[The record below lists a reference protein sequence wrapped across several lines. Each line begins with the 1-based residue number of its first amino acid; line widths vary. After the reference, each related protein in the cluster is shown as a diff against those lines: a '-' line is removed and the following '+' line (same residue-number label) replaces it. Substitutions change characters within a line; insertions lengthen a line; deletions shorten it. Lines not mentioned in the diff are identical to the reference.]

1 MIKIN
6 NLIFQYPGSGGEG
19 KNRVLD
25 SINLTIRE
33 GESLGLM
40 GPNGSGKTTFARCLN
55 GLLLPTEGE
64 VLVDDL
70 NTNEADRIAEIR
82 RRVGMVF
89 QNPENQI
96 VSTTVE
102 REIAFGL
109 ENLGTDYEQMH
120 ETVDK
125 MLEQFDLQKYRN
137 HPPHLLSGGEMQRLA
152 LASVMA
158 MCPKYL
164 IFDEPTSLL
173 DIASRKL
180 LLSLISELHNK
191 NKTEEKALKISTIF
205 ITQYPE
211 ETLTFDRLL
220 ILNQGQIVL
229 DDKPAEIFQKVEE
242 LKNLGLEVPAEFEV
256 NHYLQKISDGKLSLN
271 TLDFLPIP

>member
-1 MIKIN
+1 MIRIS
-6 NLIFQYPGSGGEG
+6 NLVFEYTNGEA

-25 SINLTIRE
+25 GIDLTIRE

-40 GPNGSGKTTFARCLN
+40 GPNGAGKTTLARCLN

-64 VLVDDL
+64 VLVDDM
-70 NTNEADRIAEIR
+70 NTNEAAKISEIR
-82 RRVGMVF
+82 RLVGMVF

-109 ENLGTDYEQMH
+109 ENLGMDYERMH

-158 MCPKYL
+158 MSPKY
-164 IFDEPTSLL
+164 IVFDEPTSLL
-173 DIASRKL
+173 DLASRKA
-180 LLSLISELHNK
+180 LLSLISEFHKK
-191 NKTEEKALKISTIF
+191 NQTAEKTQISTIF

-220 ILNQGQIVL
+220 ILNKGRIVL
-229 DDKPAEIFQKVEE
+229 DDQPAEIFQKVEV
-242 LKNLGLEVPAEFEV
+242 LKNLGLEIPAEFEV
-256 NHYLQKISDGKLSLN
+256 NHYLKKLSDGKLSLN
-271 TLDFLPIP
+271 TSDFLPIP

>member
-1 MIKIN
+1 MIRIL
-6 NLIFQYPGSGGEG
+6 NLVFEYTNGEE
-19 KNRVLD
+19 KNRVLNGID
-25 SINLTIRE
+25 LTIRE
-33 GESLGLM
+33 GECIGLM
-40 GPNGSGKTTFARCLN
+40 GPNGSGKTTLSRCLN
-55 GLLLPTEGE
+55 GLLVPTEGE

-70 NTNEADRIAEIR
+70 NTNEADKIAEIR

-109 ENLGTDYEQMH
+109 ENLGMDYERMH

-125 MLEQFDLQKYRN
+125 MLVQFNLQKYRN

-158 MCPKYL
+158 MLPKYL
-164 IFDEPTSLL
+164 VFDEPTSLL
-173 DIASRKL
+173 DLASRKS
-180 LLSLISELHNK
+180 LLSLISEFQNK
-191 NKTEEKALKISTIF
+191 NKTEEIALKISTIF

-242 LKNLGLEVPAEFEV
+242 LKKLGLEVPAEFEV

>member
-1 MIKIN
+1 MIRIS
-6 NLIFQYPGSGGEG
+6 NLVFEYAGGEESVC
-19 KNRVLD
+19 VLNGID
-25 SINLTIRE
+25 LTIRE
-33 GESLGLM
+33 GESIGLM
-40 GPNGSGKTTFARCLN
+40 GPNGSGKTTLARCLN

-64 VLVDDL
+64 VLVDDM
-70 NTNEADRIAEIR
+70 NTNEAARISEIR
-82 RRVGMVF
+82 RLVGMVF

-109 ENLGTDYEQMH
+109 ENLGIDYEQMH
-120 ETVDK
+120 QTVDK
-125 MLEQFDLQKYRN
+125 MLEQFDLQKYRH

-158 MCPKYL
+158 MSPQYL

-173 DIASRKL
+173 DLASRKS
-180 LLSLISELHNK
+180 LLSLISEFYQK
-191 NKTEEKALKISTIF
+191 NRTRGKINISTFF

-220 ILNQGQIVL
+220 VLNQGQIIL

-242 LKNLGLEVPAEFEV
+242 LKDLGLEVPAEFEV
-256 NHYLQKISDGKLSLN
+256 NHYLKKLSDGKLSLN
-271 TLDFLPIP
+271 TSDFLPIP

>member
-6 NLIFQYPGSGGEG
+6 NLIFEYPGSGGEA

-25 SINLTIRE
+25 DIDLTIRE

-40 GPNGSGKTTFARCLN
+40 GPNGAGKTTLARCLN

-64 VLVDDL
+64 VLVDDM
-70 NTNEADRIAEIR
+70 NTNETAKISEIR
-82 RRVGMVF
+82 RLVGMVF

-109 ENLGTDYEQMH
+109 ENLGMDYERMH

-158 MCPKYL
+158 MSPKY
-164 IFDEPTSLL
+164 IVFDEPTSLL
-173 DIASRKL
+173 DLASRKA
-180 LLSLISELHNK
+180 LLSLISEVHKK
-191 NKTEEKALKISTIF
+191 NQTAENNCQISTIF

-220 ILNQGQIVL
+220 ILNKGRIVL
-229 DDKPAEIFQKVEE
+229 DDPPAAIFQRVKE
-242 LKNLGLEVPAEFEV
+242 LKKFGLEVPAEFEV
-256 NHYLQKISDGKLSLN
+256 NHYLKKLSDGKLSLN
-271 TLDFLPIP
+271 TSDFLPIP

>member
-1 MIKIN
+1 MIRIS
-6 NLIFQYPGSGGEG
+6 NLVFEYTNGEE

-25 SINLTIRE
+25 GIDLTIRE

-40 GPNGSGKTTFARCLN
+40 GPNGAGKTTLARCLN

-64 VLVDDL
+64 VLVDDM
-70 NTNEADRIAEIR
+70 NTNEAAKISEIR
-82 RRVGMVF
+82 RLVGMVF

-109 ENLGTDYEQMH
+109 ENLGINYERMH

-158 MCPKYL
+158 MSPKYI

-173 DIASRKL
+173 DLASRKA
-180 LLSLISELHNK
+180 LLSLISEFHKK
-191 NKTEEKALKISTIF
+191 NQTAENHCQISTIF

-220 ILNQGQIVL
+220 VLNQGQIVM
-229 DDKPAEIFQKVEE
+229 DDKPAQVFQKVKE

-256 NHYLQKISDGKLSLN
+256 NHYLKKLSNGKLSLN
-271 TLDFLPIP
+271 TSDFLPIP